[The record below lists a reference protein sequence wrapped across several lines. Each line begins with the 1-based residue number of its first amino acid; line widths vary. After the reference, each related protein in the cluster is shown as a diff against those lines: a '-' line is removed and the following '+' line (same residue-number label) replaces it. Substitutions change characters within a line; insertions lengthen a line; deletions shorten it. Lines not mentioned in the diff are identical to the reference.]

1 MHIHM
6 CFKIFGCNITVS
18 FLFLCFIT
26 SLMLFDNSGLIKWG
40 FCAAFIHEA
49 GHIIAMVYKNIKPE
63 EIKLGLFDISIIKNK
78 TCNYIS
84 FKDEV
89 IILISG
95 SLANLAISCICFIIG
110 LNVDNNMCLILI
122 QENLFLGLMNLL
134 PVESLDGG
142 DLLYII
148 ISEKI
153 NVVVAKRILHLTSF
167 IILIPLMSIGFL
179 ILFKSKCNFSLLLV
193 SFYLLTVILEKND
206 KIKV

>member
-26 SLMLFDNSGLIKWG
+26 SLMLFDNSGIIKWG
-40 FCAAFIHEA
+40 VFAAFIHEA
-49 GHIIAMVYKNIKPE
+49 GHIVAMLYKNIKPE
-63 EIKLGLFDISIIKNK
+63 GIRLGLFDISIINNK
-78 TCNYIS
+78 KFNYIN

-95 SLANLAISCICFIIG
+95 SLANLVVLIICCFIG
-110 LNVDNNMCLILI
+110 LAVDNDICLILM

-134 PVESLDGG
+134 PIESLDGG

-148 ISEKI
+148 ISEKL
-153 NVVVAKRILHLTSF
+153 NVVVAKRVLHLISF

-179 ILFKSKCNFSLLLV
+179 ILFKSKYNFSLLLV
-193 SFYLLTVILEKND
+193 SFYLVTVILEKNN
-206 KIKV
+206 KIKI